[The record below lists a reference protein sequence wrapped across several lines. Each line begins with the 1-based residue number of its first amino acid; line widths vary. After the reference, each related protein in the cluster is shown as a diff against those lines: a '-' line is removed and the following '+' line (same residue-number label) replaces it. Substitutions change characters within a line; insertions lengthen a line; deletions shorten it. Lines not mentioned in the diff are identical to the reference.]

1 MEESDTV
8 KDPLGGKRY
17 FGLVDSDA
25 NKKKG
30 IQDDPIDV
38 ERRQK
43 VKGAM
48 LHAWT
53 SYEKYAWG
61 NDELQVCIL
70 RNVYF
75 CITSPFILINLIFF
89 SKR

>member
-1 MEESDTV
+1 MQLEESDTV
-8 KDPLGGKRY
+8 KDALGGKS
-17 FGLVDSDA
+17 FSGIEGSGA
-25 NKKKG
+25 KKKKG
-30 IQDDPIDV
+30 IQEDPIDV

-61 NDELQVCIL
+61 KDELQVCMLGTI
-70 RNVYF
+70 F
-75 CITSPFILINLIFF
+75 CTTSTSIIIDD
-89 SKR
+89 

>member
-8 KDPLGGKRY
+8 KDAFGGKG
-17 FGLVDSDA
+17 FLGIEDSDA
-25 NKKKG
+25 NKRKS
-30 IQDDPIDV
+30 IQDDPIDG

-61 NDELQVCIL
+61 KDELQVC
-70 RNVYF
+70 VYWEVGKVSF
-75 CITSPFILINLIFF
+75 
-89 SKR
+89 